1 MTTLLLIVHVL
12 VCLVLIV
19 TILLQASKGGG
30 LSTAFGG
37 GGGGSAMFGGA
48 GAATFLSKTT
58 TVLAVVFFLTCISLW
73 YASRDTGTAPETAAE
88 RALREQ
94 PVPLQS
100 TPSGLPQPLDRAG
113 QGAATERT
121 APATS
126 PADTVR

>member
-1 MTTLLLIVHVL
+1 MTTLLLIIHVL

-48 GAATFLSKTT
+48 GAATFLSKVT
-58 TVLAVVFFLTCISLW
+58 TVLAVVFFLTCIALW
-73 YASRDTGTAPETAAE
+73 YASRGDSSVPESAAE

-94 PVPLQS
+94 PLPLQS
-100 TPSGLPQPLDRAG
+100 APSGLPQPLDQSG
-113 QGAATERT
+113 QGAASERT
-121 APATS
+121 QPATS

>member
-19 TILLQASKGGG
+19 SILLQASKGGG

-37 GGGGSAMFGGA
+37 SGGSAMFGGA
-48 GAATFLSKTT
+48 GAATFLSRVT
-58 TVLAVVFFLTCISLW
+58 TVLAVVFFLTCTGLW
-73 YASRDTGTAPETAAE
+73 YASRGDISAPETAAE

-100 TPSGLPQPLDRAG
+100 MPAGLPQPLDQTG
-113 QGAATERT
+113 QGTTTEST

-126 PADTVR
+126 PADTGR

>member
-12 VCLVLIV
+12 VCLILIV

-30 LSTAFGG
+30 LSTAFG

-100 TPSGLPQPLDRAG
+100 VPSGLPQPLDQAG
-113 QGAATERT
+113 QGTATERA

>member
-37 GGGGSAMFGGA
+37 GGRALCGGA
-48 GAATFLSKTT
+48 GAATFLSKVT
-58 TVLAVVFFLTCISLW
+58 TVLAVVFFLTCIALW
-73 YASRDTGTAPETAAE
+73 YASRGDSSIPESAAE

-94 PVPLQS
+94 PLPLQS
-100 TPSGLPQPLDRAG
+100 TPSGLPQPLDQSGR
-113 QGAATERT
+113 GAASERT
-121 APATS
+121 RPATS

>member
-1 MTTLLLIVHVL
+1 MTTLLLIIHVL

-30 LSTAFGG
+30 LSTAFG

-100 TPSGLPQPLDRAG
+100 TPSGLPQPLDQAG

>member
-1 MTTLLLIVHVL
+1 MTTFLLIVHVL

-30 LSTAFGG
+30 LSTAFG

-100 TPSGLPQPLDRAG
+100 TPAGLPQPLDQAG

-121 APATS
+121 APAAST
-126 PADTVR
+126 ADTVR

>member
-37 GGGGSAMFGGA
+37 GGGSAMFGGA
-48 GAATFLSKTT
+48 GAATFLSKVT
-58 TVLAVVFFLTCISLW
+58 TVLAVVFFLTCIALW
-73 YASRDTGTAPETAAE
+73 YASRGDSSVPESAAE

-94 PVPLQS
+94 PLPLQS
-100 TPSGLPQPLDRAG
+100 APSGLPQPLDQSG
-113 QGAATERT
+113 QGAASERT
-121 APATS
+121 QPATS

>member
-1 MTTLLLIVHVL
+1 METLLLVVHIL

-19 TILLQASKGGG
+19 SILLQASKGGG

-37 GGGGSAMFGGA
+37 SGGSAMFGGA
-48 GAATFLSKTT
+48 GAATFLSKVT
-58 TVLAVVFFLTCISLW
+58 TVLAVVFFLTCIGLW
-73 YASRDTGTAPETAAE
+73 YASRGDSSAPETAAE

-94 PVPLQS
+94 PVPLRG
-100 TPSGLPQPLDRAG
+100 TPSGLPQPLDQAG

>member
-37 GGGGSAMFGGA
+37 GGGSAMFGGA
-48 GAATFLSKTT
+48 GAATFLSKVT
-58 TVLAVVFFLTCISLW
+58 TVLAVVFFLTCIALW
-73 YASRDTGTAPETAAE
+73 YASRGDSSVPESAAE

-94 PVPLQS
+94 PFPLQS
-100 TPSGLPQPLDRAG
+100 TPSGLPQPLAPSGR
-113 QGAATERT
+113 GAASERT
-121 APATS
+121 QPATS

>member
-30 LSTAFGG
+30 LSTAFG

-100 TPSGLPQPLDRAG
+100 TPSGLPQPLDQAG